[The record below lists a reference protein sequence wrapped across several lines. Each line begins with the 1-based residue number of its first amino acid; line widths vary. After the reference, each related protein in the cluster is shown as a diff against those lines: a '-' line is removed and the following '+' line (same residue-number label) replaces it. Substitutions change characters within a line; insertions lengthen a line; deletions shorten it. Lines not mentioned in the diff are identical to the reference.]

1 MPKSLTVGQLI
12 HQLRP
17 LDPDLPVY
25 LAINPDWP
33 FAHRTGRI
41 VRNHHAS
48 GAQAVYIAED
58 GQAAVL
64 PAGVRDELDW
74 S

>member
-12 HQLRP
+12 HQL
-17 LDPDLPVY
+17 DVFDHDLPVR

-33 FAHRTGRI
+33 FAHLVGR
-41 VRNHHAS
+41 VVEDQ
-48 GAQAVYIAED
+48 GDDGPAVFIAED
-58 GQAAVL
+58 GQEGYL
-64 PAGVRDELDW
+64 PPSVRTELDW